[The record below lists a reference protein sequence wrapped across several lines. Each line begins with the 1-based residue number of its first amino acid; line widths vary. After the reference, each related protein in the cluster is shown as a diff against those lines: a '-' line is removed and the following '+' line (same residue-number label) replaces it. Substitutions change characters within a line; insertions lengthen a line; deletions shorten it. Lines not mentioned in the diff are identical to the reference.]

1 MYRTA
6 ETLELSIVYR
16 MIGAHGGT
24 DLSNH
29 PQHDPI
35 VDLFC
40 GVGDGKSRRIDA
52 EVLQVLQYAAL
63 WRRNKWY
70 YRFTQ
75 SITLTLFIRAHD
87 SSDDDKSLQY
97 SSAIGTM
104 TRLVNTVGYTQ

>member
-1 MYRTA
+1 
-6 ETLELSIVYR
+6 

-52 EVLQVLQYAAL
+52 EVLQVL
-63 WRRNKWY
+63 
-70 YRFTQ
+70 
-75 SITLTLFIRAHD
+75 
-87 SSDDDKSLQY
+87 
-97 SSAIGTM
+97 
-104 TRLVNTVGYTQ
+104 